1 MNNVTMA
8 PSKFDKEFPA
18 VTYGEMPALGNA
30 HKNIAGLGVPVVP
43 IPVRKI
49 GAASLPNVMG
59 GLKAPKTK
67 PNYGM
72 AHPVTYKMKTFD
84 DLEYMG

>member
-1 MNNVTMA
+1 MQHLPLA
-8 PSKFDKEFPA
+8 PTKFEKAHPA
-18 VTYGEMPALGNA
+18 TTYSEAPALAEPHRNTRA
-30 HKNIAGLGVPVVP
+30 LPVPVVG
-43 IPVRKI
+43 IPTTRV
-49 GAASLPNVMG
+49 GMASMPNVMG

-84 DLEYMG
+84 ELEYTD